1 MQRIIFSLAIAL
13 AALSSTVAVAQD
25 RKDGAQAAAPA
36 AGASTPLADGEV
48 RRVDRQ
54 QGKVTLKHGEIRNLE
69 MPPMTMAFRVR
80 DPAMLDRLNVGDKVQ
95 FSAEQIDGSYVV
107 TRIEAAR

>member
-1 MQRIIFSLAIAL
+1 MQRIIFSLTIAL
-13 AALSSTVAVAQD
+13 AALSSTIAVAQD
-25 RKDGAQAAAPA
+25 RKDGAQPAAATGA
-36 AGASTPLADGEV
+36 AAPLADGEV